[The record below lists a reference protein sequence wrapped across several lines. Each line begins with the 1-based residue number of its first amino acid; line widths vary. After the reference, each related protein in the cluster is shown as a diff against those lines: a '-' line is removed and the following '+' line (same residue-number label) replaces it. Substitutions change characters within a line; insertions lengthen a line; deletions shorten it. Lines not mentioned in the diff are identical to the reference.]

1 MLTWLL
7 ASRGTNRL
15 ATLYLAVAGVA
26 LLVAASTWVLVTA
39 QHNAAAR
46 LASSIDTCEIT
57 FPRLMRFLSPSK
69 GTQPDTYAVVPS
81 ITTGR

>member
-15 ATLYLAVAGVA
+15 AALYFAVAGVA

-39 QHNAAAR
+39 QHNAAASNT
-46 LASSIDTCEIT
+46 LQLNIT
-57 FPRLMRFLSPSK
+57 RYR
-69 GTQPDTYAVVPS
+69 G
-81 ITTGR
+81 